1 MAMID
6 GGEMIVRALEQ
17 QGVREVFALSG
28 GHLDPI
34 FHACDAHGFRLI
46 DTRHEA
52 AATHMADGFART
64 TGRPGVALVTAG
76 PGVANAITGV
86 ANAWM
91 DAIPMLCI
99 GGRSPL
105 RDEDRLPLQ
114 NLDQIAL
121 MRPITKY
128 ARTVLHPDRIPE
140 YIAAAWRH
148 AVSGRPGPVFLDIP
162 VDVLYTPVEES
173 HIPIYE
179 HFAAEGRPAADR
191 ASVERAIEALCAAE
205 RPCIFAGGGVM
216 FSRAQDELR
225 EFARL
230 TRIPVLANAK
240 ARGAVSE
247 RTDLGYGS
255 FAFAADPA
263 AHAAAGGP
271 PDVILMLGARVGMFT
286 GSSGGLGQPSVIP
299 ADATLI
305 QVDIEPE
312 EIGRIRDVQIGI
324 VGDVRETL
332 RLLVEQAR
340 GRAFR
345 DHERW
350 VSALGSAS
358 ANRRDA
364 FDEPASRNVAPIH
377 QARLAREIADAC
389 GHDAVIVAD
398 GGETSQWMADQA
410 VVEEPGHYLSHGYL
424 GCLGVGLPFG
434 LAAKV
439 AHPDK
444 PVVAVLGDGSA
455 GLNIAEFDTAV
466 RHHIP
471 LVTIVNND
479 QGWGMIRHG
488 QLQRYDHTVGAE
500 LGPVRYDEVAAGF
513 GAYSEL
519 VTEPAEVRP
528 ALERAFATGRPAC
541 LNVMTDP
548 AQPYRLPGARQR
560 SARER
565 QAEEQSTKEVEL
577 PYYGRRK
584 LVGTPTA

>member
-1 MAMID
+1 MIS
-6 GGEMIVRALEQ
+6 GGEMLVRALEQ

-34 FHACDAHGFRLI
+34 FHACDEHGFRLI

-52 AATHMADGFART
+52 AAAHMADGFART

-91 DAIPMLCI
+91 DAIPMICI

-114 NLDQIAL
+114 NLDQISL

-128 ARTVLHPDRIPE
+128 ARTVLHPERIPE
-140 YIAAAWRH
+140 YVAAAWRH

-173 HIPIYE
+173 HVPTYQ

-191 ASVERAIEALCAAE
+191 ASVERAVDALCDAE

-216 FSRAQDELR
+216 FSGAQDELR
-225 EFARL
+225 EFAEL

-263 AHAAAGGP
+263 AHAAAGGR

-299 ADATLI
+299 PDATLI

-312 EIGRIRDVQIGI
+312 EIGRIRDVQIGL

-332 RLLVEQAR
+332 RLLIEHAR

-350 VSALGSAS
+350 IAALAS
-358 ANRRDA
+358 ARATHRGV
-364 FDEPASRNVAPIH
+364 FDEAASRNEPPIH

-389 GHDAVIVAD
+389 GGNAVIVAD

-410 VVEEPGHYLSHGYL
+410 VVEEAGCYLSHGYL

-439 AHPDK
+439 AHPER
-444 PVVAVLGDGSA
+444 PVLAVLGDGSA

-466 RHHIP
+466 RHQIP
-471 LVTIVNND
+471 LVTVVNND

-500 LGPVRYDEVAAGF
+500 LGPVRYDQVAAGF

-519 VTEPAEVRP
+519 VTEPGQVRP
-528 ALERAFATGRPAC
+528 AIERAFASGRPAC

-548 AQPYRLPGARQR
+548 GQPYRLPGARQKT
-560 SARER
+560 ARER
-565 QAEEQSTKEVEL
+565 REEEQATKEVEL

-584 LVGTPTA
+584 LTGTPSS

>member
-1 MAMID
+1 MTMIG
-6 GGEMIVRALEQ
+6 GGEMLIRALEQ
-17 QGVREVFALSG
+17 QGVRELFALSG
-28 GHLDPI
+28 GHLDPM
-34 FHACDAHGFRLI
+34 FHAAHAHGMRLI

-52 AATHMADGFART
+52 AAAHMADGFART

-91 DAIPMLCI
+91 DAVPMICI
-99 GGRSPL
+99 GGRSPM

-114 NLDQIAL
+114 NLDQVAL
-121 MRPITKY
+121 MKPITKY

-173 HIPIYE
+173 RIPTYE
-179 HFAAEGRPAADR
+179 HFAPAGKPAANG

-216 FSRAQDELR
+216 FSGAQDELR
-225 EFARL
+225 EFAEM
-230 TRIPVLANAK
+230 TRIPVLANSK

-247 RTDLGYGS
+247 RTALGYGS
-255 FAFAADPA
+255 FSLVAHPA

-271 PDVILMLGARVGMFT
+271 PDVVLMLGARVGMFT

-299 ADATLI
+299 PDATLI

-312 EIGRIRDVQIGI
+312 EIGRIRDVQIGL

-332 RLLVEQAR
+332 RLLIEKAR
-340 GRAFR
+340 GRNFQ

-350 VSALGSAS
+350 IAALAGVRA
-358 ANRRDA
+358 AHRGI
-364 FDEPASRNVAPIH
+364 FDEAASRPEAPIH
-377 QARLAREIADAC
+377 QARLAREIADVC
-389 GHDAVIVAD
+389 TGDAIIVAD

-410 VVEEPGHYLSHGYL
+410 IVEGAGQYLSHGYL
-424 GCLGVGLPFG
+424 GCLGVGFPFG

-439 AHPDK
+439 AHPGCR
-444 PVVAVLGDGSA
+444 VLTVIGDGSA
-455 GLNIAEFDTAV
+455 GLNVAEFDTAV
-466 RHHIP
+466 RHNIP
-471 LVTIVNND
+471 LVAVVNND

-488 QLQRYDHTVGAE
+488 QMQRYDHTVGAE
-500 LGPVRYDEVAAGF
+500 LGPVRYDQVAAGF

-519 VTEPAEVRP
+519 VTEPGDIRP
-528 ALERAFATGRPAC
+528 ALDRAFASGRAAC

-548 AQPYRLPGARQR
+548 AQPYRLPGASQKTA
-560 SARER
+560 SER
-565 QAEEQSTKEVEL
+565 RAEEQATKEVDL
-577 PYYGRRK
+577 PYYGKRK
-584 LVGTPTA
+584 LAPA